1 MNSSI
6 RHLNSLRAFEAAAR
20 HSSFAKAAQELNVS
34 HSVVS
39 QHIKNL
45 ELWFGTKLFVRYGNR
60 IELSDDGRQLMP
72 QITNG
77 FQILRDAC
85 EGLLHQ
91 NQAGT
96 ITVYAEP
103 AIASRWLRRKI
114 TEFCS
119 EFPKIEVDLKPGW
132 TPMATSD
139 QHSGIVIHFEER
151 IPAGATLQRRL
162 FPIDGFPACSPELY
176 QQITY
181 SDDVALF
188 NGLPLLHD
196 SGRQTW
202 QQWFAKY
209 LPQSRNWEKGK
220 VYSDLSLAIDAA
232 VDGEGIILADNI
244 ICRREIE
251 SGALVK
257 LDDRVIRCTWYSIA
271 TESGKLQPPPVAT
284 FQDWLTKLFAD
295 TDFEAPSESR

>member
-1 MNSSI
+1 MNSSL

-20 HSSFAKAAQELNVS
+20 HCSFAKAAQELNVS

-60 IELSDDGRQLMP
+60 IELSDDGRMLMP
-72 QITNG
+72 QVANG

-85 EGLLHQ
+85 ESLLHQ
-91 NQAGT
+91 NQTGT
-96 ITVYAEP
+96 VTVCAEP

-114 TEFCS
+114 TEFCG
-119 EFPKIEVDLKPGW
+119 EYPRIEVDLKPVW
-132 TPMATSD
+132 TPLVTGDPS
-139 QHSGIVIHFEER
+139 SSIVIHFEER
-151 IPAGATLQRRL
+151 IPANSTSQQRW

-176 QQITY
+176 KKIVY
-181 SDDVALF
+181 ADAVALF
-188 NGLPLLHD
+188 YDLPLLHD

-202 QQWFAKY
+202 QQWFSKY
-209 LPQSRNWEKGK
+209 LPERREWEKGK

-244 ICRREIE
+244 ICRKEIE
-251 SGALVK
+251 SGSLVR
-257 LDDRVIRCTWYSIA
+257 LDNRAIRCTWYSVA
-271 TESGKLQPPPVAT
+271 TDNNKMQHPPVAT
-284 FQDWLTKLFAD
+284 FQSWLMEQFANI
-295 TDFEAPSESR
+295 DFGAS